1 MTAVG
6 RESIVTVA
14 SIQMAPRI
22 GDKTR
27 NVARSIEL
35 IEHAA
40 AGGAR
45 VAVLPELCNSGYVF
59 ESREEAFALAET
71 LGEGETIRA
80 WSTVAARLQMTLIA
94 GFAER
99 EGDRL
104 YNSAAIMGPN
114 GVLGQ
119 YRKLHLW
126 CDEQLF
132 FERGNLGVPVFH
144 TPFGRI
150 ACAICYD
157 IWFPEVFRMAAAQGA
172 DLLCVPT
179 NWVPMPAQPEGL
191 PVMANMLAM
200 GGAHANGLVVAA
212 ADRVGAERGQPFL
225 GRSIIVD
232 SQGWP
237 AAGPASATEEEVLIA
252 TVNLADA
259 RRNRQL
265 NAFNHVLRDRRSD
278 VYGRNG
284 EIYANSPADGRAADA
299 FFRCCRHHCGTT

>member
-1 MTAVG
+1 MTTAG
-6 RESIVTVA
+6 RESLVTIA
-14 SIQMAPRI
+14 SIQMAPRV
-22 GDKTR
+22 GEKSR

-35 IEHAA
+35 IERAA
-40 AGGAR
+40 AGGAQ

-59 ESREEAFALAET
+59 ESRDEAFALAET
-71 LGEGETIRA
+71 IDDGETIRA
-80 WSTVAARLQMTLIA
+80 WAMLAARLRITLVA

-104 YNSAAIMGPN
+104 YNSAAVISPQ
-114 GVLGQ
+114 GVLGR

-132 FERGNLGVPVFH
+132 FEHGNLGVPVFH
-144 TPFGRI
+144 TPYGRI

-157 IWFPEVFRMAAAQGA
+157 IWFPEVFRAAALQGA

-212 ADRVGAERGQPFL
+212 ADRVGTERGQPFL

-232 SQGWP
+232 SHGWP
-237 AAGPASATEEEVLIA
+237 AAGPASATEEEVLLA

-265 NAFNHVLRDRRSD
+265 NAFNHVLRDRRTD
-278 VYGRNG
+278 LYG
-284 EIYANSPADGRAADA
+284 
-299 FFRCCRHHCGTT
+299 T

>member
-1 MTAVG
+1 MTTEK
-6 RESIVTVA
+6 RESVVTIA

-22 GDKTR
+22 GEKEY
-27 NVARSIEL
+27 NLARSIEL
-35 IEHAA
+35 IDEAA
-40 AGGAR
+40 ADGAK
-45 VAVLPELCNSGYVF
+45 VIVLPELCNSGYVF
-59 ESREEAFALAET
+59 ESRDEAFALAET
-71 LGEGETIRA
+71 IDDGVTVRA
-80 WSTVAARLQMTLIA
+80 WTELAARLRITLVA

-99 EGDRL
+99 EGDKL
-104 YNSAAIMGPN
+104 YNSAAVIGPR
-114 GVLGQ
+114 GVLGR

-132 FERGNLGVPVFH
+132 FEPGNLGVPVFH
-144 TPFGRI
+144 TPYGRV

-157 IWFPEVFRMAAAQGA
+157 IWFPEVFRMAALRGA

-179 NWVPMPAQPEGL
+179 NWVPMPAQPEHM

-212 ADRVGAERGQPFL
+212 ADRVGTERGQPFL

-232 SQGWP
+232 GHGWP

-252 TVNLADA
+252 TLNLADA

-265 NAFNHVLRDRRSD
+265 NAFNHVLRDRRTD
-278 VYGRNG
+278 FYGMTEYGTFNDRSY
-284 EIYANSPADGRAADA
+284 IKQALANK
-299 FFRCCRHHCGTT
+299 